1 LHRPFGL
8 GLRRGKVHVNFFF
21 LVVSFFGF
29 LDSAASGSFVLPSLS
44 DMTIVD
50 LLDLWIC
57 DWPVDFQNPS
67 LENSIHSSQILDTF
81 GHLLDFLV
89 HAGEL
94 GIV

>member
-1 LHRPFGL
+1 
-8 GLRRGKVHVNFFF
+8 
-21 LVVSFFGF
+21 
-29 LDSAASGSFVLPSLS
+29 
-44 DMTIVD
+44 
-50 LLDLWIC
+50 
-57 DWPVDFQNPS
+57 VDFRNPS